1 MTIELD
7 ARQRRADRRL
17 SELDAAERD
26 IDMCLAMVER
36 AESMGSKVTA
46 VVDGLGITGSAG
58 DRLGDAV
65 AMMDEAVD
73 KLCAVVSERTTRV
86 IDDVSTTVMRVMR
99 RDADA
104 GHLLRLVY
112 VDRLSVAEAAESMGC
127 SRKAAYARLR
137 SALDIA
143 CDEMEDNR

>member
-1 MTIELD
+1 MMLELD

-17 SELDAAERD
+17 SALEAAERD

-36 AESMGSKVTA
+36 AESMGGKVTA
-46 VVDGLGITGSAG
+46 VIDGLGITGSAG

-73 KLCAVVSERTTRV
+73 KLCSVVSERTTRA

-99 RDADA
+99 RDAA
-104 GHLLRLVY
+104 R
-112 VDRLSVAEAAESMGC
+112 
-127 SRKAAYARLR
+127 RLR
-137 SALDIA
+137 HQAA
-143 CDEMEDNR
+143 RVPR